1 MKNNYYY
8 YYYRTKITGS
18 ENFTSNKNGDHYA
31 TPTFWAFRGHLRV
44 IASVG
49 YSTNPVLLVSYLFF
63 IVTTAAVMDRC

>member
-1 MKNNYYY
+1 MKNN

-18 ENFTSNKNGDHYA
+18 TPNKNSDHYA

-49 YSTNPVLLVSYLFF
+49 YSTNPVLLVSYLFS
-63 IVTTAAVMDRC
+63 IVTIAAVMDRC